1 MILSNKRFFKDDS
14 WIYERGMETPNNIYF
29 VKFDGDKIHA
39 VKFDRRMDKISDG
52 DDAFLS
58 LMEDYTNEIFSFI
71 SNKLSNK
78 FGSSK

>member
-1 MILSNKRFFKDDS
+1 MVLSNKRFFKDDS
-14 WIYERGMETPNNIYF
+14 WIYERGMETPKNIYF

-39 VKFDRRMDKISDG
+39 VKFDRRMEKISDG

-78 FGSSK
+78 FGGSK